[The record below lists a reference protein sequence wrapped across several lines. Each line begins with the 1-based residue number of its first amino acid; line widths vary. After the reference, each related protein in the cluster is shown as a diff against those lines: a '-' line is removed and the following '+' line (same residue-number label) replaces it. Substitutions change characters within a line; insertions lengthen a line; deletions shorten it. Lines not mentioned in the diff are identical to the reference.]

1 MNRTIYTVASG
12 GMASL
17 ARLEAVS
24 QNLAN
29 ANTTGYK
36 AGRLV
41 FQVRPLTREE
51 DVSGISL
58 DPILGRTA
66 AQVGEVA
73 TVRDFA
79 QGAVR
84 SSGNPLDVA
93 ISGEGFFT
101 VSTPR
106 GERYTR
112 QGSFALDGEGY
123 LVTQHGER
131 VQGDGGDIRVGE
143 GDIAIGDDGSIT
155 ADGLSVGRIK
165 VVSFGT
171 PNPPLV
177 PEGAALFAPLRGANA
192 TPVDAASVHLQP
204 GAIEAS
210 NVDAVASMVELV
222 EVSRGFE
229 SYMRAMQRLDEVAQR
244 SINEVGKV

>member
-1 MNRTIYTVASG
+1 MNRTVYTVASG

-29 ANTTGYK
+29 ANTAGYK

-41 FQVRPLTREE
+41 FQVRPLTREA
-51 DVSGISL
+51 DIGGISL
-58 DPILGRTA
+58 DPVLGRTA
-66 AQVGEVA
+66 VQVAEVA
-73 TVRDFA
+73 SVRDFA

-93 ISGEGFFT
+93 LTGEGFFA
-101 VSTPR
+101 VATPR

-112 QGSFALDGEGY
+112 QGSFALDGEGF

-131 VQGDGGDIRVGE
+131 VQGDGGDLQVGG

-155 ADGLSVGRIK
+155 SDGLAVGRIK
-165 VVSFGT
+165 VVGFG
-171 PNPPLV
+171 PKPPLV
-177 PEGAALFAPLRGANA
+177 PEGAALFAPMPGVVAA
-192 TPVDAASVHLQP
+192 PVDPASVRVQP

-210 NVDAVASMVELV
+210 NVDPVASMVELV
-222 EVSRGFE
+222 EVARGFE

>member
-29 ANTTGYK
+29 ANTSGYK

-41 FQVRPLTREE
+41 FEVRPPSPEE
-51 DVSGISL
+51 DVSGVSL
-58 DPILGRTA
+58 DPVLGRTA
-66 AQVGEVA
+66 AQVAEVA
-73 TVRDFA
+73 SVRDFT

-93 ISGEGFFT
+93 ITGEGFFA
-101 VSTPR
+101 VATPR

-112 QGSFALDGEGY
+112 QGSFTLDGEGY

-155 ADGLSVGRIK
+155 ADGLAVGRIK
-165 VVSFGT
+165 VVSFGA
-171 PNPPLV
+171 NPQLV
-177 PEGAALFAPLRGANA
+177 PEGASLFAPMRGVTPA
-192 TPVDAASVHLQP
+192 PVDATAVHLQTS
-204 GAIEAS
+204 AIEAS

>member
-1 MNRTIYTVASG
+1 MNRTVYTVASG

-17 ARLEAVS
+17 ERLEAVS

-29 ANTTGYK
+29 ANTAGYK
-36 AGRLV
+36 AGRVV
-41 FQVRPLTREE
+41 FEVRPLTRDGE
-51 DVSGISL
+51 VSGLSL

-66 AQVGEVA
+66 AQVAEVA

-79 QGAVR
+79 QGPVR
-84 SSGNPLDVA
+84 TSGNPLDA
-93 ISGEGFFT
+93 ALTGEGFFA
-101 VSTPR
+101 VATPR

-112 QGSFALDGEGY
+112 QGSFALDRDGY
-123 LVTQHGER
+123 LVTHHGER
-131 VQGDGGDIRVGE
+131 VQGDGGDIRVGG

-155 ADGLSVGRIK
+155 ADGLAVGRIK
-165 VVSFGT
+165 VVGFGPT
-171 PNPPLV
+171 PQLV
-177 PEGAALFAPLRGANA
+177 PEGAALFAPMPGVVG
-192 TPVDAASVHLQP
+192 TPIDAASVRMQP

-229 SYMRAMQRLDEVAQR
+229 SYMRTMQRLDEVAQR